1 MGAEQVSLLH
11 NLIHICSFSC
21 ICIMAFRTKA
31 RRLAHFESVF
41 HVSADME
48 IQPNG
53 HEPQEQ
59 FEDAEEL

>member
-1 MGAEQVSLLH
+1 
-11 NLIHICSFSC
+11 
-21 ICIMAFRTKA
+21 MAFRTKA

-59 FEDAEEL
+59 FEDAEELWGL